1 MIRIPPSYKRTAT
14 LVPYATLFRS
24 APRRDDRLP
33 IIIHDDVRGMSQLP
47 PTRRSSAASAATRQ
61 CRTRFRIPTEPWDEK
76 ADDAWTGPSEPGP
89 ARDSGSEGADD
100 DPEHEEREI
109 GSASCRGR
117 GWQ

>member
-1 MIRIPPSYKRTAT
+1 MTHSFPKRR
-14 LVPYATLFRS
+14 LSDLYRPEDPVPERREGG

-76 ADDAWTGPSEPGP
+76 ADDAWTGPSEP
-89 ARDSGSEGADD
+89 RSEEHTSELQSLMRLPYADF
-100 DPEHEEREI
+100 
-109 GSASCRGR
+109 CL
-117 GWQ
+117 